1 MGAVAL
7 GAVRALHAGPA
18 AGLVARLAV
27 LGLKLGLL
35 GFEVSLHGSLLLVV
49 KLAVLVCV
57 ELFEQL
63 LVHVT
68 LGAVGTV
75 ALGGAGLVAG
85 RLGSVLSEN
94 GKGGDGESNKDVFRH
109 VFYGCGVERGSELT
123 LPPFAC
129 YTPVANRSCNF
140 FQDALRAS

>member
-1 MGAVAL
+1 MAL
-7 GAVRALHAGPA
+7 GAVRALHAGLA

-27 LGLKLGLL
+27 LGLKLSLL
-35 GFEVSLHGSLLLVV
+35 GLEVSLHGSLLLVV
-49 KLAVLVCV
+49 KLAVLVGV

-85 RLGSVLSEN
+85 RLGSVLSEH

-109 VFYGCGVERGSELT
+109 VFYGCGVEIGSELT